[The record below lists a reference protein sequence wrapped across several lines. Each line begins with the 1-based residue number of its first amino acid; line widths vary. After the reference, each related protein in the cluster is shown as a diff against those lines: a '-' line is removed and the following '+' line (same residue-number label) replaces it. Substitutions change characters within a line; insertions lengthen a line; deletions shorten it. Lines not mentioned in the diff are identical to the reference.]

1 MGAADAAVGRRQRA
15 AAMSPSKGAV
25 LAGLIVMLIAAEFL
39 LLWHYVAL
47 NRQYVAVAVEAEYL
61 RGAVALCGRPK

>member
-1 MGAADAAVGRRQRA
+1 
-15 AAMSPSKGAV
+15 MSPSKGAV

-61 RGAVALCGRPK
+61 RGAVTLCGRPK